1 MTAVIEIVN
10 NLIKKAKENEAVSN
24 VRFLKEF
31 RQDMAERPVDGY
43 IAVVKIENID
53 MSQSF
58 AGGLYDKYIKGEMYS
73 VKVTLT
79 VYSGNDISG
88 EELSAVTLKVYQALT
103 DADTDNIIA
112 DSFVSPIDFDESI
125 KAIYR
130 KINFDLAFCLCGE
143 N

>member
-73 VKVTLT
+73 V
-79 VYSGNDISG
+79 N
-88 EELSAVTLKVYQALT
+88 QALT